1 MTTTKKSK
9 ITRRTALSL
18 MGGTA
23 LAMPFI
29 RPSIAEDKTVNV
41 YNWTDYIGETTLE
54 DFEKKTGIKVVYDM
68 YTSSE
73 EMEAKMLAGK
83 TGYDVVDMAG
93 NSLARFIKAG
103 IFQRLDKSQLPGWSN
118 LDPEVLKL
126 MQSWDSEN
134 AYGMPYMW
142 GTTGLTFNVDLVK
155 KRLPD
160 VDFESMDIIFKPEL
174 AAKVADC
181 GISLLDSQ
189 QDVIR
194 MGLGYL
200 GINPNEATEA
210 DYDKVVELFKP
221 IRQYI
226 RTFDSSNYLNAIPNG
241 ELCVINNW
249 SGDYATAKTR
259 ASEAGVTINLAYQV
273 PKTGASIWVDSM
285 CIPVDAKNPGNAHK
299 FLDFLLD
306 PAVIAAC
313 TDYTNYA
320 NANVPAKKLIN
331 QDVANDPAIYPD
343 EATLKRLS
351 SPKTLTEEQDRA
363 MTRAFTAIK
372 SG

>member
-1 MTTTKKSK
+1 
-9 ITRRTALSL
+9 
-18 MGGTA
+18 
-23 LAMPFI
+23 
-29 RPSIAEDKTVNV
+29 
-41 YNWTDYIGETTLE
+41 DYIGETTIA
-54 DFEKKTGIKVVYDM
+54 DFEKKTGIKVTYDM

-83 TGYDVVDMAG
+83 TGYDLVDMAG
-93 NSLARFIKAG
+93 NSLARFIQAG
-103 IFQRLDKSQLPGWSN
+103 IFQRLDRAQLPSWGN
-118 LDPEVLKL
+118 LDPTVLGL
-126 MQSWDSEN
+126 MHSWDPDN
-134 AYGMPYMW
+134 LYGMPYMW

-160 VDFESMDIIFKPEL
+160 VDFETMDIIFKPEL

-200 GINPNEATEA
+200 GIDPNEATAA

-259 ASEAGVTINLAYQV
+259 AAEAGVKINLAYQV
-273 PKTGASIWVDSM
+273 PKSGASIWVDSM
-285 CIPVDAKNPGNAHK
+285 CIPADAKNPGNAHK
-299 FLDFLLD
+299 FLEFLLD

-313 TDYTNYA
+313 TDFTNYA